1 MNIDIFS
8 HLLKLEV
15 EEGLVAAAGHW
26 EAALPLNPLHPTHV
40 YHTAYEAS
48 LICCSCMRKKDYT
61 GAAGHWEAALALNPL
76 NPDGWFALGFA
87 CLKAGDSPRA
97 VQVRKLTDEFSFQ
110 EKSSMR
116 GP

>member
-1 MNIDIFS
+1 MIIDIFT
-8 HLLKLEV
+8 HLLQLEA
-15 EEGLVAAAGHW
+15 EEGLVGAAGHW
-26 EAALPLNPLHPTHV
+26 EAALALNPLHLTHD

-48 LICCSCMRKKDYT
+48 LTCCSCMRKKDYT
-61 GAAGHWEAALALNPL
+61 AAAGHWEAALALNPL

-87 CLKAGDSPRA
+87 CLKAGDSSRA
-97 VQVRKLTDEFSFQ
+97 VQVRKHTDELSSQ